1 MFERHALQT
10 VKPFTT
16 LFMWV
21 RGRPP
26 GGGRPLRCA
35 GEGLFS
41 PKIRILALAAV
52 VALQAAGL
60 RAAVVQD
67 IVDSVSYDSYRG
79 YLGYPGDGGNPLFT
93 HAGDSR
99 YYSAPQHDLARSNI
113 FNHFAGLG
121 LTTSLDPFTYNS
133 ATYNNVVAVKTGT
146 VRPDDI
152 YILGAHYDSVMCPGA
167 DDNASGVAGIMEAA
181 RAMSAFDF
189 EATLMFIAFDVEE
202 MGLYGSTAYADA
214 AKARGDNI
222 LGMVSLDMIA
232 CNTGGLNK
240 ADIWGHDASG
250 PLKLTLAGAVQT
262 YGGLTVTVG
271 GALDY
276 SDHAPF
282 EANGYQAALLIEP
295 DGNPYYHTVTDNVDT
310 PGYLDYQFATA
321 MTKGVVGYAAG
332 AAIPVPEPHV
342 VWLVVLG
349 SGVLWCAV
357 RSAHGRHFAHRQR
370 NASGV
375 ESWP

>member
-1 MFERHALQT
+1 MFERTGRRT
-10 VKPFTT
+10 VKVCIT

-26 GGGRPLRCA
+26 GGGRPLRW
-35 GEGLFS
+35 GEKGAFS
-41 PKIRILALAAV
+41 PKIRVLALAAIL
-52 VALQAAGL
+52 ALQVTGL
-60 RAAVVQD
+60 RAAVIQD

-79 YLGYPGDGGNPLFT
+79 FLGYPDDGGNPLFT

-121 LTTSLDPFTYNS
+121 LATSLDPFTYSS

-152 YILGAHYDSVMCPGA
+152 YILGAHYDSVICPGA

-189 EATLMFIAFDVEE
+189 EATLIFIAFDVEE
-202 MGLYGSTAYADA
+202 MGLYGSTAYANA

-282 EANGYQAALLIEP
+282 EARGFQAALLIEA
-295 DGNPYYHTVTDNVDT
+295 DGNPYYHTTTDNVDT

-332 AAIPVPEPHV
+332 AATPVPEPHV

-349 SGVLWCAV
+349 AGVLWCGA
-357 RSAHGRHFAHRQR
+357 RGRRFVHRQR
-370 NASGV
+370 RASRL
-375 ESWP
+375 EFQP